1 MPVVDKERQ
10 IYMLNK
16 HENTKKSK
24 TAIFSLL
31 VAFFYIA
38 VSMPAFCAPAD
49 TAKVRLMLQWM
60 PQSQF
65 AGYYVAFE
73 KGIYRQH
80 GLDVEILRG
89 GPDRNGLKYLREG
102 KTDFALMWLTSA
114 IDAVDKNIPLVNVA
128 QVINR
133 SNLAIAAWK
142 ENNIY
147 KVADL
152 NGRRVSV
159 WGDPFWPAFSAFF
172 RANDLLPEIVKQN
185 YTVNLFLRHG
195 VDACAVMYYN
205 EYNTIYQAG
214 INYDELSVFFLKDY
228 GVNFPEDGI
237 YCLEETKRRNPVV
250 CRSLAAASMEGWH
263 YAKDHPEEAL
273 DIVMKYVNAEKLPT
287 NRTHMKWML
296 TVLIPCI
303 FPEGEADWEPGMLS
317 EKAYNHTAQWMK
329 QLNMIENAPT
339 YKQFMGE

>member
-1 MPVVDKERQ
+1 MIVV
-10 IYMLNK
+10 L
-16 HENTKKSK
+16 
-24 TAIFSLL
+24 FC
-31 VAFFYIA
+31 IA
-38 VSMPAFCAPAD
+38 VFIPAFCAPAG

-89 GPDRNGLKYLREG
+89 GPDRNGLKCLQEG

-114 IDAVDKNIPLVNVA
+114 IDAIDKSIPIVHVA

-133 SNLAIAAWK
+133 SNLAVATWK
-142 ENNIY
+142 KNNIY
-147 KVADL
+147 SVGDL

-205 EYNTIYQAG
+205 EYNMIYQAG
-214 INYDELSVFFLKDY
+214 INYDEISVFFLKDY
-228 GVNFPEDGI
+228 GVNFSEDGI
-237 YCLEETKRRNPVV
+237 YCLEKTKLSDPGM
-250 CRSLAAASMEGWH
+250 CRSLAAGSIEGWQ

-273 DIVMKYVNAEKLPT
+273 DIVMKYVNAAKLPT

-296 TVLIPCI
+296 NVIIPCI
-303 FPEGEADWEPGMLS
+303 FPEGEADWEAGMLS
-317 EKAYNHTAQWMK
+317 EKAYNHTAQWME
-329 QLNMIENAPT
+329 QLDMIKKAPT
-339 YKQFMGE
+339 YKRFMGE